1 MKVRATNSV
10 TTKFLKIVMF
20 IPLAVVLLTSC
31 GNGDST
37 KLPRPPTG
45 EEMKE
50 KFKPVETPDVSQYTE
65 GTILRNEA
73 GQFQPPWR
81 EKTECD
87 GPGSCKS
94 VVINDVTGEVALKD
108 GKLLPP
114 WQATGKGQEVTRP
127 KPVTKISPSIETQN
141 QNSK

>member
-10 TTKFLKIVMF
+10 TTKFLKIVMVT
-20 IPLAVVLLTSC
+20 PLAVVLLTAC
-31 GNGDST
+31 GDGDST

-50 KFKPVETPDVSQYTE
+50 KFKPVETPNISLYTE
-65 GTILRNEA
+65 GTLLRDEA
-73 GQFQPPWR
+73 GQYQPPWR

-87 GPGSCKS
+87 GPGSCKTT
-94 VVINDVTGEVALKD
+94 VINEVTGEIALKD
-108 GKLLPP
+108 GKLVPP

-127 KPVTKISPSIETQN
+127 KPVAKISPSNENQN

>member
-1 MKVRATNSV
+1 M
-10 TTKFLKIVMF
+10 I
-20 IPLAVVLLTSC
+20 IPLAVVLLTAC
-31 GNGDST
+31 GSGDST

-45 EEMKE
+45 EELKQ

-94 VVINDVTGEVALKD
+94 VVVNDVTGEIALKD